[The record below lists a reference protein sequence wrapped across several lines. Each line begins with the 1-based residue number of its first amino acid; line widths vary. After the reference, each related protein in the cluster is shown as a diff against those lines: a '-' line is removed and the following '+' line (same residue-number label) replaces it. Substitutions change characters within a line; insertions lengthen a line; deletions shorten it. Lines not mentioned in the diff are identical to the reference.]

1 MRHYFAL
8 VAVAVA
14 VLLPGAG
21 VAATPAAADAL
32 AGIWG
37 TAEEVPGLAAL
48 DHGGS
53 ADLRGVSCGAAGNCA
68 AGGSYTYGSGHQ
80 QAFVASQANGTWGS
94 AQQVPGL
101 AALDTGGGAAV
112 LSVSCASAGNCSAGG
127 YYATSSGSGP
137 AFVVTE
143 I

>member
-1 MRHYFAL
+1 MRRYFAL
-8 VAVAVA
+8 VAVAVAVA

-53 ADLRGVSCGAAGNCA
+53 ADLRGGSCGAAGNCG
-68 AGGSYTYGSGHQ
+68 AGGACT
-80 QAFVASQANGTWGS
+80 
-94 AQQVPGL
+94 PGCGPPTGVGGVRAHRVRGR
-101 AALDTGGGAAV
+101 AAPMPAPAGA
-112 LSVSCASAGNCSAGG
+112 
-127 YYATSSGSGP
+127 
-137 AFVVTE
+137 
-143 I
+143 